1 MQAQTQGQLPVPA
14 QRQTQRHGQYGRA
27 LVYGLPKLQA
37 QGQLHEQVLALAYG
51 LPKLQAQGQ
60 LHEQVRALAP
70 CTGKSVGAVPG
81 SAMVAAPGKVSMW
94 PVNMRLRAMLTV
106 LKGPW

>member
-37 QGQLHEQVLALAYG
+37 QGQLHEQV
-51 LPKLQAQGQ
+51 
-60 LHEQVRALAP
+60 RALAP
-70 CTGKSVGAVPG
+70 WTGKSVGAVPG
-81 SAMVAAPGKVSMW
+81 QSHGCSPGKSIYVARQYETEGHAYCSKRTM
-94 PVNMRLRAMLTV
+94 VGV
-106 LKGPW
+106 